1 MMFQA
6 PAVFTFGACFG
17 NQSFLTAQK
26 RRCQPFSAIPCFHCA
41 EEEVSAISDEGLQ
54 NEVLMMQGCMEASY
68 EVCVSMRVLCVC
80 VCVFKRRVFA
90 CIT

>member
-1 MMFQA
+1 
-6 PAVFTFGACFG
+6 
-17 NQSFLTAQK
+17 
-26 RRCQPFSAIPCFHCA
+26 
-41 EEEVSAISDEGLQ
+41 VSAISDEGLQ